1 MMKFKLL
8 ASMMIASLVALSS
21 ASLAHGHKRT
31 HHPRSFNSMDMTK
44 KPVEP
49 QPGRRSSPVPSS
61 ASEGD
66 ASKFGGGAM

>member
-1 MMKFKLL
+1 MMKSKLL
-8 ASMMIASLVALSS
+8 ALMMIASLVALSS
-21 ASLAHGHKRT
+21 ASLAHSHKRT
-31 HHPRSFNSMDMTK
+31 HHHRINSMDMTK